1 MPEVVE
7 REVFR
12 SAKRKVNHIYKRTI
26 RKLCFKLKDES
37 TKSDLLNGQIQIALL
52 CKEIF

>member
-1 MPEVVE
+1 MPELIE

-12 SAKRKVNHIYKRTI
+12 NAKRKVNHIYKRRI

-37 TKSDLLNGQIQIALL
+37 TKSGLLNGQIDVVCL
-52 CKEIF
+52 CKDVL